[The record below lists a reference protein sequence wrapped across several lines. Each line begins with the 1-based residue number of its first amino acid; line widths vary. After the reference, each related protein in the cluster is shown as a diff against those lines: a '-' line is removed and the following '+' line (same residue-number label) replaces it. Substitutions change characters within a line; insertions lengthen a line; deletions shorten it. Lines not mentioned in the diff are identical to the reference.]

1 MYTKILVP
9 VDGSPT
15 STRGLDEAIALARF
29 SHGQLRL
36 IHVVDEL
43 SYFTGFEYGTVRTD
57 IVQLMEE
64 QGRKILEDGKARAVA
79 AGVPAETA
87 MFLNLDGRLSAVVER
102 EAAAGR
108 ADLVVI
114 GTHGRRGASRLLL
127 GSDAEHVLRT
137 SPVPVLL
144 VRSPEPQA
152 QP

>member
-9 VDGSPT
+9 VDGSAT
-15 STRGLDEAIALARF
+15 STRGLDEAIALAQF
-29 SHGQLRL
+29 SHGKLRL

-64 QGRKILEDGKARAVA
+64 QGRKILQDGEARAVA
-79 AGVPAETA
+79 AGVPVETA
-87 MFLNLDGRLSAVVER
+87 MFLNLDGRLSVVIER

-127 GSDAEHVLRT
+127 GSDAEQVLRT

-144 VRSPEPQA
+144 VRSAAPEAKP
-152 QP
+152 

>member
-9 VDGSPT
+9 IDGSPT
-15 STRGLDEAIALARF
+15 STRGLDEAIALAHF

-57 IVQLMEE
+57 IVRLMEE
-64 QGRKILEDGKARAVA
+64 QGLKILQDGQARAVA
-79 AGVPAETA
+79 AGVPGETA
-87 MFLNLDGRLSAVVER
+87 IFLNLDGRLSAVVER
-102 EAAAGR
+102 EAASGR

-127 GSDAEHVLRT
+127 GSDAEQVLRT

-144 VRSPEPQA
+144 VRLAEQA
-152 QP
+152 

>member
-1 MYTKILVP
+1 M
-9 VDGSPT
+9 
-15 STRGLDEAIALARF
+15 
-29 SHGQLRL
+29 
-36 IHVVDEL
+36 
-43 SYFTGFEYGTVRTD
+43 RTD

>member
-64 QGRKILEDGKARAVA
+64 QGRKILADSGFNFTVAEGMRDAAEKVVNLAVK
-79 AGVPAETA
+79 
-87 MFLNLDGRLSAVVER
+87 
-102 EAAAGR
+102 
-108 ADLVVI
+108 
-114 GTHGRRGASRLLL
+114 
-127 GSDAEHVLRT
+127 
-137 SPVPVLL
+137 
-144 VRSPEPQA
+144 Q
-152 QP
+152 